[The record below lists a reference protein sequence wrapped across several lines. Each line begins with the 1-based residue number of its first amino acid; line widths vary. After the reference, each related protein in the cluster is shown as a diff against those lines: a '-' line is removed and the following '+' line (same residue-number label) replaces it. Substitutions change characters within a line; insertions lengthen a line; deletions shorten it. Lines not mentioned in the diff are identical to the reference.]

1 MDCSSGGGGGIST
14 LVACELLSDV
24 HMLCAVRTDGGE
36 LVGLRKYLVRG
47 RGWRCLAVLHLLGVR
62 GLSCGRELV
71 ALLVALYPVAFQDSG
86 SESVASNPYI
96 KFHSNN
102 DIVDTVNI
110 LPHKKSKQKL
120 SKSKTNNDNNQ
131 SHRKKVR
138 KQSAGAKTLSQ
149 QKTDSKTAGENF
161 SSESEMLTD
170 GIDQARSL
178 TLKIRLNPMDFEY
191 FTSVVRSDEEEKWDT
206 PLYQLPSRPMKR
218 TPEYFMDE
226 RLETVLKTPVSPFET
241 SLLIIQLLQGLRDYD
256 TPAEQTPAVQ
266 VLKFALDTLWAL
278 QFGIDGTNLSGTECA
293 SLKAAAARL
302 MLTALERVLRAD
314 EPTTAVIHNG
324 LLPMTLRLLED
335 ACSKPPSILSPD
347 EGSLLQEFI
356 FATTYG
362 IITFLYCLLHQRGTA
377 DKLKGF
383 LELFQL
389 FTESQDGK
397 IIERT
402 ILAIVSLPSVDQQ
415 RSVTR
420 ARKVIDM
427 VGALISALKRV
438 RMELCHMGQNRRG
451 KQKGFNTDAGNAESH
466 HHFDVLGI
474 AYAEPIV
481 GSISKQSCCISAL
494 FMTLTSLLK
503 ESHSFSTDLQV
514 RLLKVAAAAG
524 TCCCCPPK
532 TVLSSI
538 VTFLKKGNSHTYAP
552 AVALLERTLFKELGA
567 YPGIDTCNTCSKP
580 TNYSWEF
587 FELYAEL
594 LVPDDAKI
602 CYVIMAHLLKVTPN
616 SSFSVRQ
623 ELLFKVFYP
632 IYQTAIEW
640 YKSDDENSIAKF
652 LIQSSLSVIASLI
665 VNAPMCERFT
675 EINGLQRV
683 LEILP
688 DSTFTRNVCALL
700 EVAVVMEIW
709 KISCEDPGEGPENPE
724 TPALFSL
731 LDLLDKETTSLQKI
745 LDNYDENA
753 DPLTP
758 ERQTSTDSSSSANDN
773 SAKVKETIDESMFKE
788 TEAPDFKKSEA
799 LAKEKTEL
807 YDNTKTEN
815 TEDLKPIND
824 SVSILNAKPCFTHD
838 INYVKNSL
846 NQASA
851 VWRAAAGVA
860 LCSPRFRVQL
870 SNHPVSPR
878 LIDVFKK
885 LALLIAS
892 DRIKGE

>member
-1 MDCSSGGGGGIST
+1 M
-14 LVACELLSDV
+14 
-24 HMLCAVRTDGGE
+24 
-36 LVGLRKYLVRG
+36 
-47 RGWRCLAVLHLLGVR
+47 HLLGVR

-71 ALLVALYPVAFQDSG
+71 ALLVALYPVAFQESG
-86 SESVASNPYI
+86 ESVPNNPYI
-96 KFHSNN
+96 KFHCNN

-110 LPHKKSKQKL
+110 IPNKKQKL
-120 SKSKTNNDNNQ
+120 VKTRTNSESQQHQ
-131 SHRKKVR
+131 SQKKKIR
-138 KQSAGAKTLSQ
+138 RHSLGARTLSQ
-149 QKTDSKTAGENF
+149 QKNETKISAENV

-206 PLYQLPSRPMKR
+206 PLYQLPSRPVRR
-218 TPEYFMDE
+218 TPEYFMDDGVE
-226 RLETVLKTPVSPFET
+226 KVLNTAVSPFET

-278 QFGIDGTNLSGTECA
+278 QFGIDGVNLTRTECA

-335 ACSKPPSILSPD
+335 ACSKPVATVLSPE

-362 IITFLYCLLHQRGTA
+362 IITFLYCLLHQRGTTER
-377 DKLKGF
+377 LKDF

-397 IIERT
+397 IVERT
-402 ILAIVSLPSVDQQ
+402 ILAIVVLPSVDQQ
-415 RSVTR
+415 RSMTR

-438 RMELCHMGQNRRG
+438 RTELCHMGQCRKN
-451 KQKGFNTDAGNAESH
+451 KHKGCAENTDNH
-466 HHFDVLGI
+466 HHFDILGI
-474 AYAEPIV
+474 AYTEPIV

-503 ESHSFSTDLQV
+503 ESHLLSGDLQV
-514 RLLKVAAAAG
+514 RLLKVIAAAG

-532 TVLSSI
+532 AILSSI
-538 VTFLKKGNSHTYAP
+538 VTFLKKRNSLTYTP

-567 YPGIDTCNTCSKP
+567 YPGIDVCNTCSKP
-580 TNYSWEF
+580 TNYSWDF
-587 FELYAEL
+587 LELYAEL
-594 LVPDDAKI
+594 LTPDDPKM

-623 ELLFKVFYP
+623 ELLLKVFYP
-632 IYQTAIEW
+632 TFLTAGKW
-640 YKSDDENSIAKF
+640 YESDNSDAIAKF
-652 LIQSSLSVIASLI
+652 LIQSCLSVIASLI

-675 EINGLQRV
+675 EINGLNKA
-683 LEILP
+683 LEMIG
-688 DSTFTRNVCALL
+688 DSGFTRNVCALL
-700 EVAVVMEIW
+700 EVAVIMEMW
-709 KISCEDPGEGPENPE
+709 KISCEDPAEVETVA
-724 TPALFSL
+724 TPALVSL
-731 LDLLDKETTSLQKI
+731 LNSLEIETKNLLDIVEDLDPKES
-745 LDNYDENA
+745 DSN
-753 DPLTP
+753 
-758 ERQTSTDSSSSANDN
+758 SSSSADE
-773 SAKVKETIDESMFKE
+773 KFDTVKEIGEQLSDETQESQVPCDADKTD
-788 TEAPDFKKSEA
+788 TEK
-799 LAKEKTEL
+799 
-807 YDNTKTEN
+807 TKTEN
-815 TEDLKPIND
+815 SPNLTKNNFSNTLND
-824 SVSILNAKPCFTHD
+824 RSPRRDGSYL
-838 INYVKNSL
+838 KNSL

-860 LCSPRFRVQL
+860 LCSPRFRTQL
-870 SNHPVSPR
+870 SNHPVSKISIIVLR
-878 LIDVFKK
+878 K
-885 LALLIAS
+885 LAICIAS
-892 DRIKGE
+892 DEITGERIKRRL